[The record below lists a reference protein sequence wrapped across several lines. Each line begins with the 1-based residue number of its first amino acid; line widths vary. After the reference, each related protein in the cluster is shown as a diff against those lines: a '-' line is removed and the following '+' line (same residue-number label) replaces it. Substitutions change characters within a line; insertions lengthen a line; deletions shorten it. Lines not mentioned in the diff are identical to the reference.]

1 MSKEVPMHRLFQRHA
16 AGACEDHHLE
26 VALREEIERLAAEEL
41 ALTADRDELVRF
53 ASSQLAAFHQGL
65 FAAYACLTSVLDFAG
80 AYDQVKHTDTALK
93 ELRRFQAAIRCYR
106 DVEGKWVHLR
116 DELALHHL
124 EELPTLRIPRRLLD
138 LSKTFLEDRRP
149 RESAVT
155 SRICQKVLGRLE
167 DRGPSVKDL
176 SIRLKELRH
185 CLAETG
191 VSGEPRMA
199 ELERLV
205 GVGRCELVSRLADDL
220 EIELCGWR
228 AQARRGRG
236 RANSLVREMREVSR
250 LADSVRQ
257 ILGDWLPVET
267 AAQPPKEQ

>member
-1 MSKEVPMHRLFQRHA
+1 MSKEAPMHRLFQRHA

-41 ALTADRDELVRF
+41 TLTAERDELVRF
-53 ASSQLAAFHQGL
+53 VGSQLAAFHQGI
-65 FAAYACLTSVLDFAG
+65 FAASACLKRLDFVG
-80 AYDQVKHTDTALK
+80 AHDQVKHTDAALK
-93 ELRRFQAAIRCYR
+93 ELRRFQSAIRCYR
-106 DVEGKWVHLR
+106 DVEDKWVHLR

-167 DRGPSVKDL
+167 ERGPSVKDL

-185 CLAETG
+185 GLAETG
-191 VSGEPRMA
+191 VSGEPRMT

-205 GVGRCELVSRLADDL
+205 GLGRCELVSRLADDL

-228 AQARRGRG
+228 AQAQRGRG

>member
-1 MSKEVPMHRLFQRHA
+1 MSGEVPIHRLLQRHA

-26 VALREEIERLAAEEL
+26 VALREEIERLSAEEF

-53 ASSQLAAFHQGL
+53 AGSQLAAFNQGI
-65 FAAYACLTSVLDFAG
+65 FAADACLTSALDFVG
-80 AYDQVKHTDTALK
+80 AYDQIRHADAAL
-93 ELRRFQAAIRCYR
+93 EEVRRFQSAIRSYR
-106 DVEGKWVHLR
+106 EVEGKWAHLR

-138 LSKTFLEDRRP
+138 LSKTFLEDQRP

-167 DRGPSVKDL
+167 GRGPSVKDL
-176 SIRLKELRH
+176 SIRLKKLRH
-185 CLAETG
+185 CLAETR
-191 VSGEPRMA
+191 VSGEPRMT

-267 AAQPPKEQ
+267 AAQPRKER